1 LAVTFS
7 THKQVMASNTLL
19 LFRRSG
25 QLALA
30 AGLTVSATHRHT
42 PPCYAE
48 AAPEAPSLKES
59 IVGSYED
66 RVRNFSSPSRVFEF
80 FASVS
85 RPQGTFMTPEDF
97 ARAVTPYQRK
107 PGQELGSRNFK
118 YNFQARHRAPSAE
131 QRAAYSALL
140 QAVLADRRVTA
151 EECTQLVTARQ
162 ELNID
167 PEAHLAALAQLGM
180 TNAELEQLVDEV
192 QQQQEGGVPQRRSS
206 KLSFFALV
214 DLDGDGL
221 ISWEEFALFQ
231 TLLAIP
237 RHKLSLAFG
246 MFDEDR
252 SGTVDYEEFER
263 FMQVLLQMML
273 TSCTVAV

>member
-1 LAVTFS
+1 
-7 THKQVMASNTLL
+7 MASKTLL
-19 LFRRSG
+19 LFKRSG

-30 AGLTVSATHRHT
+30 AGLAVSASHRHT
-42 PPCYAE
+42 LPCHAE

-85 RPQGTFMTPEDF
+85 GPQTFMTPEDF

-131 QRAAYSALL
+131 QRAAYSSLL
-140 QAVLADRRVTA
+140 QTVLADRRVTA
-151 EECTQLVTARQ
+151 EECSQLIAARQ

-167 PEAHLAALAQLGM
+167 PEAHRAALAQLGM
-180 TNAELEQLVDEV
+180 TNAELEALMDEV
-192 QQQQEGGVPQRRSS
+192 QAVPQR

-263 FMQVLLQMML
+263 FMQVLLQMMRYRMH
-273 TSCTVAV
+273 CYC